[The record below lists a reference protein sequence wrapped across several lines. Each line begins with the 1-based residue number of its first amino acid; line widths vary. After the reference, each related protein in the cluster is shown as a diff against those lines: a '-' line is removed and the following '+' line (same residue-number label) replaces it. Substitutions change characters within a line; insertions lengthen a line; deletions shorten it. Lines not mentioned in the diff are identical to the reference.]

1 MKFKKF
7 FVFCLAL
14 AFPFTIVGREKM
26 VSSQIDGIKDKT
38 TQVIRRAV
46 NQSFGDTEDPDEV
59 FSRAIDAYKDE
70 FKDYLD
76 VTALNVQDK
85 EAVNLPDFDV
95 DYVAP
100 EFYDVMYDYQTKL
113 EASLTP
119 LQLERYELLRK
130 QDYSF
135 DRYVTLNSIKF
146 SNLNP
151 SLKYIHDVKP
161 VNPTLPITPVNP
173 TLPGGGSSTTRVA
186 AVATAEI
193 IGILEGAGLA
203 QKIINAFTAC
213 ISTMTTGLSTSWIP
227 FVGWALAVALITGA
241 LIALVVIIVKN
252 WDKIKTAINDIKAW
266 FLEQFSRFASLIE
279 SFFADAIAQGN
290 ESIISS
296 TLELDGKIFT
306 FSEVKTT
313 DVAATVAIANQCRRK
328 KDVLLIKS
336 INAKGMQIDLVNSVN
351 VDYCIKHQ
359 THLNGYSS
367 YTWYQ
372 NTARELILKAGS
384 GYTSATPQLHLY
396 NKNKP
401 DNHSPK
407 YAFKHFHNY
416 DAAGNRIE
424 KPKDVRK
431 VHSFFGLLYW
441 TENDDGVGTV
451 HPDSPKN

>member
-1 MKFKKF
+1 MNLKKL
-7 FVFCLAL
+7 FVFCLAFV
-14 AFPFTIVGREKM
+14 FPFTIAGREKM
-26 VSSQIDGIKDKT
+26 VSSQINIIKDKT

-46 NQSFGDTEDPDEV
+46 NQSVGDTEDPDEI

-76 VTALNVQDK
+76 VTALNVLDK
-85 EAVNLPDFDV
+85 EAVNLLDFDV
-95 DYVAP
+95 NYVAP

-119 LQLERYELLRK
+119 LQLERYESVRK
-130 QDYSF
+130 QVYSF

-146 SNLNP
+146 SSLNP

-173 TLPGGGSSTTRVA
+173 TLPGTGNSTTRVA
-186 AVATAEI
+186 AAATAEI

-227 FVGWALAVALITGA
+227 FVGWTLAVALITGA

-252 WDKIKTAINDIKAW
+252 WDKIKTAINDIKNW
-266 FLEQFSRFASLIE
+266 FLEQFSSFASFIE
-279 SFFADAIAQGN
+279 SFFADAIAQGK

-296 TLELDGKIFT
+296 TLELDGKTFT
-306 FSEVKTT
+306 FSEIKIT
-313 DVAATVAIANQCRRK
+313 DVASTVAIANQCRRK

-336 INAKGMQIDLVNSVN
+336 VNANGMQIDLVNSVN

-384 GYTSATPQLHLY
+384 GYTTAKPELHLY
-396 NKNKP
+396 DKNKP

-451 HPDSPKN
+451 HPNSPKN

>member
-1 MKFKKF
+1 MMFKKLF
-7 FVFCLAL
+7 IFCLAL
-14 AFPFTIVGREKM
+14 VFPFTIMGREKM
-26 VSSQIDGIKDKT
+26 VSSQIDAIKDKT
-38 TQVIRRAV
+38 FQVIRLAV
-46 NQSFGDTEDPDEV
+46 NQSVGDTEDPDEV
-59 FSRAIDAYKDE
+59 FSRAIDAYKGE

-76 VTALNVQDK
+76 VTALNVEDK
-85 EAVNLPDFDV
+85 AAVNLPDFDAN
-95 DYVAP
+95 YVAP

-119 LQLERYELLRK
+119 LQLERYESVRK

-173 TLPGGGSSTTRVA
+173 TLPGGEISTTRMVEA
-186 AVATAEI
+186 ATAEI
-193 IGILEGAGLA
+193 IGILEGVGLT

-227 FVGWALAVALITGA
+227 FLGWALAVILITGA

-252 WDKIKTAINDIKAW
+252 WDKIKTALNDIKSW
-266 FLEQFSRFASLIE
+266 FLEQFSRFASFID
-279 SFFADAIAQGN
+279 SFFADAFAQGN

-296 TLELDGKIFT
+296 TLELDGKTFT
-306 FSEVKTT
+306 FSEIKIT
-313 DVAATVAIANQCRRK
+313 DVASTVAIANQCRRK

-351 VDYCIKHQ
+351 VDYCIKHL

-384 GYTSATPQLHLY
+384 GYTTAKPELHLY
-396 NKNKP
+396 DKNNP
-401 DNHSPK
+401 DNHNPK

-416 DAAGNRIE
+416 DSAGNRIE

-441 TENDDGVGTV
+441 TENEDGIGTV